1 MLIEALPLAS
11 DPSELVYVVDD
22 DDGLRSALGILLQEY
37 GLSVRLCASAN
48 EFMDIY
54 EPRARNCLLLD
65 LHMPRI
71 SGVELQRI
79 MKEKGIDIPTII
91 LTGHGDVPLAVQT
104 IKAGARDFIEKPFDE
119 QILLD
124 TVSRALS
131 DDSHKSPDDI
141 NPALLSKLTKRE
153 HEIAFLVYEGKK
165 NKEIAYSLGI
175 SIRTVENH
183 RAKIMK
189 KLQIRSSSQL
199 IRLFST
205 SNLLN

>member
-1 MLIEALPLAS
+1 MAT

-22 DDGLRSALGILLQEY
+22 DDGLRSALGILLQES
-37 GLSVRLCASAN
+37 GLSVRLCASAD
-48 EFMDIY
+48 EFLDVY

-104 IKAGARDFIEKPFDE
+104 IKAGASDFIEKPFDE

-124 TVSRALS
+124 TVSRVLS
-131 DDSHKSPDDI
+131 DDAHKSADGI
-141 NPALLSKLTKRE
+141 NTGFMSKLTKRE
-153 HEIAFLVYEGKK
+153 HEIAFLVYEGKR

-189 KLQIRSSSQL
+189 KLQIRSASQL
-199 IRLFST
+199 VRLFST
-205 SNLLN
+205 SNRLN